1 MTEHHCPYCNF
12 DEYDVIDK
20 NDFGVILPEPHALSK
35 GHCVII
41 PLRHVSSFFDV
52 TDKERQSLM
61 TLLELARHE
70 LQLRHQPAGF
80 HIGFNDGA
88 VLKEIQTASE
98 AQIKAFSALMGHG
111 NNRPVQPQNAR
122 IVLE

>member
-1 MTEHHCPYCNF
+1 
-12 DEYDVIDK
+12 
-20 NDFGVILPEPHALSK
+20 
-35 GHCVII
+35 
-41 PLRHVSSFFDV
+41 VSSFFDV

-88 VLKEIQTASE
+88 VFGDCAEHLHIHIIPRYEGQTLQLDERWGIQ
-98 AQIKAFSALMGHG
+98 
-111 NNRPVQPQNAR
+111 QPS
-122 IVLE
+122 